1 MTPRL
6 PTLKAREVLAA
17 LKKTVGS
24 FTKPSAP
31 IINLNTLINKARS
44 LFQYT
49 PAISRAGFY
58 FASCVRR
65 A

>member
-17 LKKTVGS
+17 LKKAGWA
-24 FTKPSAP
+24 FTKPSAL
-31 IINLNTLINKARS
+31 ITSLNTQINPARS
-44 LFQYT
+44 LSQCT

-58 FASCVRR
+58 FAFCVRP